1 VRTLAMFIVPA
12 LLAGCG
18 SGADAPAAP
27 TGGETARTRAAADT
41 RDGTTDGGAGA
52 ACGSLAPLLRLLPVA
67 KTVDGLPERYRTC
80 EAGEYSVT
88 VGYHDDGDYPSEYRF
103 RVQLLRGDS
112 VYAEQAVNPAGA
124 TDEQR
129 AFLRE
134 AITRIGD
141 LYQTRFNLCRNYA
154 DHPTI
159 PDGRNPARAII
170 KGVDVCFSDNL
181 DANREIWRA
190 TAAQNNLGFEL
201 ELTGA
206 KAAAISTTLEAQKR
220 LAPLFGDFLLDEA
233 AQ

>member
-1 VRTLAMFIVPA
+1 MLIVPL

-18 SGADAPAAP
+18 GGADAPAAA
-27 TGGETARTRAAADT
+27 GGESARTRAPAGI
-41 RDGTTDGGAGA
+41 RDGTAAGGAG
-52 ACGSLAPLLRLLPVA
+52 CGSLEPLLRLLPVA

-80 EAGEYSVT
+80 EAGEYAVT
-88 VGYHDDGDYPSEYRF
+88 VGYQDGGDYPSEYKF

-154 DHPTI
+154 DHPTV

-170 KGVDVCFSDNL
+170 KGVDVCFSDDL
-181 DANREIWRA
+181 DANREVWRA

-220 LAPLFGDFLLDEA
+220 LAPLFGDFLLDESV
-233 AQ
+233 Q